1 MVFIK
6 KIYLSVV
13 MMISKYCNY
22 CNKEFYIKYKSEEK
36 RKFCSQKCW
45 GLFLVEI
52 KYNHKY
58 EGKTVSAVAL
68 CRKLKLNYTS
78 IMGRI
83 KRHGIGIEDAIKNFK
98 PKKTRNKVEVIE
110 QTCCYC
116 KSKYRRKKYT
126 NHKNNYCSSK
136 CYSNSTKRLF
146 EYNGYQ
152 YSYADIA
159 KLIGMSESNVKH
171 NIRKG
176 FTVEQFIL
184 KYGVKNNG
192 N

>member
-1 MVFIK
+1 MFIK
-6 KIYLSVV
+6 KIYLRVV
-13 MMISKYCNY
+13 KMLLKHCEY
-22 CNKEFYIKYKSEEK
+22 CNKEFSIVYKSQEK

-68 CRKLKLNYTS
+68 CRKLKLNYTT

-98 PKKTRNKVEVIE
+98 PKKTSNPVEAKE

-116 KSKYRRKKYT
+116 KTKYRKNIYKNY
-126 NHKNNYCSSK
+126 KNNYCSK
-136 CYSNSTKRLF
+136 VCYTQSTRRFF
-146 EYNGYQ
+146 EYHGKQ

-171 NIRKG
+171 KISKG
-176 FTVEQFIL
+176 FTVEQFFL
-184 KYGVKNNG
+184 NYEVKNG